1 MSIWEFRI
9 ESDRGFQT
17 HLVVDETG
25 LLSAVLVEKVQ
36 GVTGELGTAILLA
49 LGEEAVVVAWSLET

>member
-1 MSIWEFRI
+1 MY
-9 ESDRGFQT
+9 QT

-25 LLSAVLVEKVQ
+25 LLAAVLVEKVQ

-49 LGEEAVVVAWSLET
+49 LGEEAVVVACSLER

>member
-1 MSIWEFRI
+1 MSICEFRI
-9 ESDRGFQT
+9 GPGLVYQT

-25 LLSAVLVEKVQ
+25 LLAAVLVEKVQ

-49 LGEEAVVVAWSLET
+49 LGEEAVVVACSLER